1 MPLKHLPR
9 TVVGQS
15 LDVFATDTQF
25 AGEIRS
31 LVPTGD
37 VRSQTFEARIDLPA
51 EASDSWTVG
60 QLVSV
65 GIPIRSGQLSLAIP
79 RDALIL
85 RQDGS
90 YVFRI
95 NEENKAE
102 RIAVEI
108 GDSAGD
114 LIGVSGLLAEGD
126 RVAVRGAEN
135 LREGAEVKIMVS
147 QSDSTAATGGG

>member
-1 MPLKHLPR
+1 
-9 TVVGQS
+9 
-15 LDVFATDTQF
+15 
-25 AGEIRS
+25 
-31 LVPTGD
+31 
-37 VRSQTFEARIDLPA
+37 
-51 EASDSWTVG
+51 VG

-65 GIPIRSGQLSLAIP
+65 GIPIRTGEQTLAIP
-79 RDALIL
+79 RDALVL

-108 GDSAGD
+108 GDSSGD
-114 LIGVSGLLAEGD
+114 LIGVSGQLTQGD

-147 QSDSTAATGGG
+147 QAAEATTAT